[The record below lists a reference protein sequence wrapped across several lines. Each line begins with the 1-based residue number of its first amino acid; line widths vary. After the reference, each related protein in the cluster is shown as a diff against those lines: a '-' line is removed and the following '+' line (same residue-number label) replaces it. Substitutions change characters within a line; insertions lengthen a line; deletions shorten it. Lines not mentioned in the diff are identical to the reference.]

1 VHYRSYLIA
10 FTSRRDL
17 TVSSDELI
25 AAEFVRVVV
34 INGWFGRVQLRVQLS
49 PQVSVLFLK
58 LSHLVRYD
66 TQTEITQSSS
76 TYTSCDSAST
86 SRSLNNEFNLKSQN
100 IKNIRY
106 IPDNT
111 GTSNRRKLD
120 VVIGLNGVCE

>member
-1 VHYRSYLIA
+1 MHYRSYLIA

-49 PQVSVLFLK
+49 PQISVLFLK

-66 TQTEITQSSS
+66 THTQK
-76 TYTSCDSAST
+76 
-86 SRSLNNEFNLKSQN
+86 SRSQAAHTLHATQL
-100 IKNIRY
+100 RH
-106 IPDNT
+106 PDP
-111 GTSNRRKLD
+111 
-120 VVIGLNGVCE
+120 